1 MLSKLIIINY
11 ITKLNHANA
20 KSITN
25 RIGVFFDDE
34 EINIVLPYLKRN
46 IQSILYDK
54 YPKRKIHTDLKN
66 KVNMDTI
73 NKLYRIFDRL
83 NLA

>member
-1 MLSKLIIINY
+1 MLSKFIIINY
-11 ITKLNHANA
+11 INNLNHANA

-46 IQSILYDK
+46 IKNILYDK
-54 YPKRKIHTDLKN
+54 NPKRKISSKHKIN
-66 KVNMDTI
+66 GEVIIRKENQI
-73 NKLYRIFDRL
+73 NKRR
-83 NLA
+83 NKT

>member
-1 MLSKLIIINY
+1 MLSKFIIINY
-11 ITKLNHANA
+11 INNLNHANA

-46 IQSILYDK
+46 IKNILYDK
-54 YPKRKIHTDLKN
+54 YPKRKIHIDLRS

-73 NKLYRIFDRL
+73 TKLYKIFDRL
-83 NLA
+83 NIT